1 MSSDADV
8 TIDLRPDSAPIS
20 TGMPSSGARKR
31 GRDTRIACITHA
43 DFPVEACL
51 AAPHDSALAILTG
64 TEGPAYRPAGAALV
78 ARDGRV
84 VAGSLSSGCVEND
97 IARQAMICL
106 ERGEARRIRYGA
118 GSPYFDVR
126 LPCGGA
132 LDLVILPS
140 PRRAVLERLV
150 AARAAREEIRVRVA
164 MDGLRLDDA
173 SDGEPLLRL
182 RILPDIAF
190 RVFGKGPEAVHFA
203 DLAAAAGYA
212 TDLTS
217 PDPETLAAVR
227 NHAVRKRALGRSV
240 DPAWSR
246 FDRHSAVVLFFHDHD
261 WEPRILAGAAAS
273 EAFYIGAQGG
283 RRTRERRDEALARLG
298 VPPEKIASMKGPA
311 GSIGGARDPRTL
323 AISVLSEVVAEAE
336 RRRSAAERT

>member
-1 MSSDADV
+1 M
-8 TIDLRPDSAPIS
+8 
-20 TGMPSSGARKR
+20 
-31 GRDTRIACITHA
+31 GREARIACITHS

-51 AAPHDSALAILTG
+51 AAPEDSALAILTG
-64 TEGPAYRPAGAALV
+64 TEGPAYRPAGV
-78 ARDGRV
+78 AMVVRDGRV
-84 VAGSLSSGCVEND
+84 VTGSLSSGCVEND
-97 IARQAMICL
+97 IAKQAMVCL
-106 ERGEARRIRYGA
+106 ETGEARRIRYGA

-140 PRRAVLERLV
+140 PRKETLDRLV
-150 AARAAREEIRVRVA
+150 AARAAREEIRLAIA
-164 MDGLRLDDA
+164 MDGLRLDDE
-173 SDGEPLLRL
+173 SDSEVELRL

-190 RVFGKGPEAVHFA
+190 HVFGKGPEAVSFA
-203 DLAAAAGYA
+203 ELAAAAGYA

-217 PDPETLAAVR
+217 PDPETLAAVT
-227 NHAVRKRALGRSV
+227 NAAVRKHGLGRGT

-246 FDRHSAVVLFFHDHD
+246 FDRHSAVVLFFHDHE

-283 RRTRERRDEALARLG
+283 RRTRMRRDEELVRLG
-298 VPPEKIASMKGPA
+298 VSAEKIAAMKGPA
-311 GSIGGARDPRTL
+311 GLIVGARDPRTL

-336 RRRSAAERT
+336 RRRSAAEDA